1 MSFLRSCFSL
11 LNNFFRNFAA
21 GFPEKNSEPPRLELR
36 RATSQEMDENN
47 SELPA
52 RRSPVLKTGG
62 LGPSKKVK
70 IVIDFIFESCDKPH
84 FN

>member
-36 RATSQEMDENN
+36 RATNQEPHGN
-47 SELPA
+47 SSKLPG
-52 RRSPVLKTGG
+52 RRSPVLKAGG
-62 LGPSKKVK
+62 FAP
-70 IVIDFIFESCDKPH
+70 
-84 FN
+84 